1 MTDGGVRLHTEASA
15 DQHGGALT
23 ASSPRASDDMRAAL
37 HELDLLGKG
46 RLADL
51 DKLVMLALDICGGSL
66 AVFVVHDADT
76 AHEVSSSF
84 EAAVSMP
91 REECM
96 CSLPLELGVTV
107 QVADA
112 AADPRFARTRHVF
125 GPPNVRSFIG
135 VPVGAESGCPVGV
148 LAVGH
153 NDPGRF
159 GAQEAARLE
168 KTAELVAAFLSHRRA
183 ANRAMHAATRTEAE
197 RTRQG
202 QFELI
207 FNAMNEG
214 VNVFDAT
221 GRIIESNPASVEILG
236 LTRDQQFGRSVTD
249 PRWRT
254 TRPDGSPFPPEEYP
268 VARTLR
274 SGEIVRDVGMAIDL
288 HDGSRRWISLNAVP
302 VRDPRSH
309 AIAYVVSVFRDVTA
323 QRDAEAQL
331 TVQNGRL
338 GDALEAAEKASRAKT
353 DFMAVLSHELR
364 TPMNAVMSC
373 ALLLSQSRLDPVQRR
388 TLGVLEDAS
397 KQMLVVLNDLL
408 DLAALNADKVRI
420 QPEPVSLLRLIE
432 DAAVIWAADVR
443 AKGLSL
449 SVIIDPALSAPR
461 SADSARVLQIIG
473 NLVANAVKFTQQG
486 AISLEAWPERG
497 PGGAQCVV
505 IEVGDT
511 GPGVPAEAIERIFLP
526 FEQIDVTARRRH
538 GGLGLGLH
546 IARQLAI
553 AMGGDVTLETESGRG
568 SRFTVR
574 IAAPLTT
581 EGQEQGVR
589 AGEAIDAPVRSI
601 LCVDDN
607 PRNLYVLG
615 AMLRAAGHCAT
626 ECASGEEALAL
637 MARQKFDAVLLD
649 MVMPEM
655 DGLDV
660 LARLRAGTGPN
671 AATPVIACTA
681 NVLPDQVES
690 YRKAGTAGVL
700 AKPIDVRAMLRA
712 VADAV

>member
-1 MTDGGVRLHTEASA
+1 MAHRSLQHHKEASA
-15 DQHGGALT
+15 DLDVA
-23 ASSPRASDDMRAAL
+23 AWMSSPRHAGDDVRAAL
-37 HELDLLGKG
+37 HELDLVGKG

-51 DKLVMLALDICGGSL
+51 DRLVMLALDICGGSL
-66 AVFVVHDADT
+66 AVFVVHDGDT
-76 AHEVSSSF
+76 AHAVSTSF
-84 EAAVSMP
+84 DAPASMP
-91 REECM
+91 RDECM
-96 CSLPLELGVTV
+96 CALPLELGATV

-112 AADPRFARTRHVF
+112 SVDPRLARARHVS
-125 GPPNVRSFIG
+125 GPPGVRSFIG
-135 VPVGAESGCPVGV
+135 TPVGAEPGCPVGV

-159 GAQEAARLE
+159 GAQEIVRLE
-168 KTAELVAAFLSHRRA
+168 KTAELVAAFLSLRRD
-183 ANRAMHAATRTEAE
+183 ANRATHAAKRTDAE
-197 RTRQG
+197 RKRQG

-236 LTRDQQFGRSVTD
+236 LTRDQQFGRAVTD
-249 PRWRT
+249 ARWRT
-254 TRPDGSPFPPEEYP
+254 TRPDGSAFPPEEYP

-274 SGEIVRDVGMAIDL
+274 SGEIVRDVCMAIDL
-288 HDGSRRWISLNAVP
+288 HDGSRRWISLNAAP
-302 VRDPRSH
+302 VRDPGSGS
-309 AIAYVVSVFRDVTA
+309 IEYVVSVFKDVTA

-338 GDALEAAEKASRAKT
+338 ADALEAAEKASRAKS
-353 DFMAVLSHELR
+353 DFMGVMSHELR

-397 KQMLVVLNDLL
+397 KQMQVVLNDLL

-432 DAAVIWAADVR
+432 DAAVIWAAEVR

-449 SVIIDPALSAPR
+449 CVIIDPVLSAPR
-461 SADSARVLQIIG
+461 NVDSARVLQVIG
-473 NLVANAVKFTQQG
+473 NLVANAVKFTQHG
-486 AISLEAWPERG
+486 GVSLQASSERG
-497 PGGAQCVV
+497 PGGAQFVV
-505 IEVGDT
+505 IEVEDT
-511 GPGVPAEAIERIFLP
+511 GPGVPAEAIERIFQP

-538 GGLGLGLH
+538 GGLGLGLY
-546 IARQLAI
+546 ISRRLAI
-553 AMGGDVTLETESGRG
+553 AMGGDVGLETETGRG

-574 IAAPLTT
+574 IAAPLATA
-581 EGQEQGVR
+581 GQDPDLQAADLTGASAR
-589 AGEAIDAPVRSI
+589 NI

-615 AMLRAAGHCAT
+615 AMLRAAGHCTT
-626 ECASGEEALAL
+626 ECASGAEALEL
-637 MARQKFDAVLLD
+637 MARETFDVVLLD

-655 DGLDV
+655 DGFDV

-712 VADAV
+712 VASAA

>member
-1 MTDGGVRLHTEASA
+1 MTG
-15 DQHGGALT
+15 
-23 ASSPRASDDMRAAL
+23 SPTSTSEDRIAVLR
-37 HELDLLGKG
+37 ELDLVSNG
-46 RLADL
+46 RFADL
-51 DKLVMLALDICGGSL
+51 DKLVMLALDICSGNL
-66 AVFVVHDADT
+66 AAFTVHDGDT

-84 EAAVSMP
+84 EAPCSMP

-96 CSLPLELGVTV
+96 CWAPLELGATM

-112 AADPRFARTRHVF
+112 AADQRFARARYVV
-125 GPPNVRSFIG
+125 GSPSVRSFIG

-153 NDPGRF
+153 SAPGRF
-159 GAQEAARLE
+159 GAQEVARLE
-168 KTAELVAAFLSHRRA
+168 KIAELIAAFLSQRRA

-202 QFELI
+202 QFELM

-214 VNVFDAT
+214 VNVFDAS
-221 GRIIESNPASVEILG
+221 GRIIGFNPASVEILG

-254 TRPDGSPFPPEEYP
+254 TRPDGSAFPPEELP
-268 VARTLR
+268 VARTLC
-274 SGEIVRDVGMAIDL
+274 SGETVRDVSMAIDL
-288 HDGSRRWISLNAVP
+288 PDDSRRWISITTAP
-302 VRDPRSH
+302 VRDPKSG
-309 AIAYVVSVFRDVTA
+309 AIEYVVSVFKDVTA
-323 QRDAEAQL
+323 QHDAEAQL
-331 TVQNGRL
+331 TVQNALL
-338 GDALEAAEKASRAKT
+338 GEALGAAEKASRAKS
-353 DFMAVLSHELR
+353 DFIGVMSHELR
-364 TPMNAVMSC
+364 TPMNALMSC

-397 KQMLVVLNDLL
+397 KQTLAVLNDLL
-408 DLAALNADKVRI
+408 DLPALSADKVRI
-420 QPEPVSLLRLIE
+420 VSEPVSLLRLIE

-473 NLVANAVKFTQQG
+473 NPFANAVKFTEEG
-486 AISLEAWPERG
+486 VISLQAWPERG

-505 IEVGDT
+505 IEVEDT
-511 GPGVPAEAIERIFLP
+511 GPGVPAEAVARIFQP
-526 FEQIDVTARRRH
+526 FEQVDVSAKRRH
-538 GGLGLGLH
+538 GGLGLGLY
-546 IARQLAI
+546 IARRLAI
-553 AMGGDVTLETESGRG
+553 AMGGDVELETESSRG

-574 IAAPLTT
+574 IEAPLTQ
-581 EGQEQGVR
+581 GKEQAAEALSDSNLPVDAVR
-589 AGEAIDAPVRSI
+589 NI

-607 PRNLYVLG
+607 PRNLFVLG
-615 AMLRAAGHCAT
+615 AMLRAAGHRTT
-626 ECASGEEALAL
+626 EYASRIEALDL
-637 MARQKFDAVLLD
+637 MSREKFDVVLLD

-660 LARLRAGTGPN
+660 LARLRAGGGPN

-681 NVLPDQVES
+681 NVLPAHLDS

-700 AKPIDVRAMLRA
+700 AKPIDARAMLRA
-712 VADAV
+712 VAGAA

>member
-1 MTDGGVRLHTEASA
+1 MTGSRTSTSEDRI
-15 DQHGGALT
+15 
-23 ASSPRASDDMRAAL
+23 AAL
-37 HELDLLGKG
+37 RELDLVSKG
-46 RLADL
+46 RFADL
-51 DKLVMLALDICGGSL
+51 DKLVMLALDICGGNL
-66 AVFVVHDADT
+66 AAFTVHDGDT

-84 EAAVSMP
+84 EAPSSMP

-96 CSLPLELGVTV
+96 CWAPLELGATV

-112 AADPRFARTRHVF
+112 AADQRFARARYVV
-125 GPPNVRSFIG
+125 GSPSVRSFIG

-153 NDPGRF
+153 SAPGRF
-159 GAQEAARLE
+159 GAQEVARLE
-168 KTAELVAAFLSHRRA
+168 KIAELIAAFLSQRRA
-183 ANRAMHAATRTEAE
+183 ANRAMHAAMRAEAE

-202 QFELI
+202 QFELM
-207 FNAMNEG
+207 FNAMTEG
-214 VNVFDAT
+214 VNVFDAS
-221 GRIIESNPASVEILG
+221 GRIIGSNPASVEILG

-254 TRPDGSPFPPEEYP
+254 TRPDGSAFPPEELP

-274 SGEIVRDVGMAIDL
+274 SGETVRDVSMAIDL
-288 HDGSRRWISLNAVP
+288 PDDRRRWISITTAP
-302 VRDPRSH
+302 VRDPKSG
-309 AIAYVVSVFRDVTA
+309 AIEYVVSFFKDVTA
-323 QRDAEAQL
+323 QHDAEAQL
-331 TVQNGRL
+331 TVQNALL
-338 GDALEAAEKASRAKT
+338 GEALGAAEKASRAKS
-353 DFMAVLSHELR
+353 DFIGVMSHELR

-397 KQMLVVLNDLL
+397 KQMLAVLNDLL
-408 DLAALNADKVRI
+408 DLAALSADKVRI
-420 QPEPVSLLRLIE
+420 VSEPVSLLRLIE

-461 SADSARVLQIIG
+461 NADSARVLQIIG
-473 NLVANAVKFTQQG
+473 NLFANAVKFTQEG
-486 AISLEAWPERG
+486 VISLQAWPERG

-505 IEVGDT
+505 IEVEDT
-511 GPGVPAEAIERIFLP
+511 GPGVPAEAVDRIFQP
-526 FEQIDVTARRRH
+526 FEQVDVSAKRRH

-546 IARQLAI
+546 IARRLAI
-553 AMGGDVTLETESGRG
+553 AMGGDVELETESGRG

-574 IAAPLTT
+574 IEAPLTQ
-581 EGQEQGVR
+581 GKEQAAEALSDRNLPVDAVR
-589 AGEAIDAPVRSI
+589 NI

-615 AMLRAAGHCAT
+615 AMLRAAGHRTT
-626 ECASGEEALAL
+626 ECASGIEALDL
-637 MARQKFDAVLLD
+637 MSREKFDVVLLD

-660 LARLRAGTGPN
+660 LARLRAGGGPN

-681 NVLPDQVES
+681 NVLPAHLDS

-700 AKPIDVRAMLRA
+700 AKPIDARAMLRA
-712 VADAV
+712 VAGAA